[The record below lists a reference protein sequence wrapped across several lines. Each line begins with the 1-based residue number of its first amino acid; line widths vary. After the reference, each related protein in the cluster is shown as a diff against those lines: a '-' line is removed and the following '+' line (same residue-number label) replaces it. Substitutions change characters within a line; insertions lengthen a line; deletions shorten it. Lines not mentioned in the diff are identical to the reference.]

1 MSKSDRLFMFRRNDI
16 EFCQKMGTII
26 GNALL
31 SDYTLNNKL
40 PVTLINYLRPCLMAK
55 HTNYCDKI

>member
-1 MSKSDRLFMFRRNDI
+1 MSDRLFMFRRNDI
-16 EFCQKMGTII
+16 EFCQEMGTII

-40 PVTLINYLRPCLMAK
+40 HVTLINYLRPCSTAK
-55 HTNYCDKI
+55 HTNYL